1 VTGGPFENFA
11 VPVPPSRNARQ
22 RGLIGYRDRAQRT
35 HFGLSPR
42 FGVAHLT
49 ADALFDGVLRQRLLS
64 LGEPGFLL
72 LSLVFDGVVD
82 PDCMER
88 AWQAVPT
95 AYRCADGVC
104 LDWLDR
110 DGRLQRRLLGPLSV
124 LALGACKHRGSFDA
138 AWSQL
143 VAALCAQDAF
153 GPDLNAVLS
162 IVRTRM
168 ATALPGD
175 LLAHVIGDHPLN
187 AVPRSCL
194 ARLHTKLALV
204 GRSSHSPGDAG
215 LNNSVQWQVA
225 DAAFPVAHAGDPQEA
240 SSLLRAI
247 GNACRADSTEANPAV
262 DRRRMARQ
270 LEAQAPSCIA
280 VGGWVCVLWSW
291 TVDLVGRGTNRTQPL
306 SPHSI
311 DPYVA
316 LTLGELYRRV
326 RDLPLDDAS
335 DIDWV
340 SLYADV
346 ERAPSILPTQ
356 RGKAAAALTA
366 WHEFLVEH
374 LGVSPLDRPLDVE
387 GDAPLPKANIV
398 WPHEQAWM
406 QRHLEARAG

>member
-1 VTGGPFENFA
+1 VTGGPLENTA
-11 VPVPPSRNARQ
+11 VPVPPSRTARQ
-22 RGLIGYRDRAQRT
+22 RGLVGYRDRAQRT

-88 AWQAVPT
+88 AWQALPG

-138 AWSQL
+138 ASSQL
-143 VAALCAQDAF
+143 VAALSAQDAF
-153 GPDLNAVLS
+153 APDLNAVLS

-204 GRSSHSPGDAG
+204 GRSSRSPGDAG
-215 LNNSVQWQVA
+215 PNNSVQWQVA

-247 GNACRADSTEANPAV
+247 GNACRADSTEPNPAV

-270 LEAQAPSCIA
+270 LEALAPPCIA

-291 TVDLVGRGTNRTQPL
+291 TVDLVGRGTHRTQPL
-306 SPHSI
+306 SPRSI

-316 LTLGELYRRV
+316 LTLGEL
-326 RDLPLDDAS
+326 
-335 DIDWV
+335 
-340 SLYADV
+340 
-346 ERAPSILPTQ
+346 
-356 RGKAAAALTA
+356 
-366 WHEFLVEH
+366 
-374 LGVSPLDRPLDVE
+374 
-387 GDAPLPKANIV
+387 
-398 WPHEQAWM
+398 
-406 QRHLEARAG
+406 

>member
-1 VTGGPFENFA
+1 MTGGRFENLA

-42 FGVAHLT
+42 FGAAHLT

-82 PDCMER
+82 PDCMQR

-95 AYRCADGVC
+95 VYRCADGVC
-104 LDWLDR
+104 LDWLDH

-124 LALGACKHRGSFDA
+124 LALGACRHRGSFDA
-138 AWSQL
+138 ASSQL
-143 VAALCAQDAF
+143 VAALSAQDAF

-162 IVRTRM
+162 IARTRL

-187 AVPRSCL
+187 AVQRSCL

-247 GNACRADSTEANPAV
+247 GNACRADSTEPNPAV

-270 LEAQAPSCIA
+270 LEAQAPACIA
-280 VGGWVCVLWSW
+280 VGGWVCMLLLSRKLFPRIPV
-291 TVDLVGRGTNRTQPL
+291 TQFCDVGRAIGRIG
-306 SPHSI
+306 SP
-311 DPYVA
+311 
-316 LTLGELYRRV
+316 GERSGRV
-326 RDLPLDDAS
+326 RQSGTANEDGPG
-335 DIDWV
+335 I
-340 SLYADV
+340 
-346 ERAPSILPTQ
+346 PG
-356 RGKAAAALTA
+356 RGACRT
-366 WHEFLVEH
+366 
-374 LGVSPLDRPLDVE
+374 G
-387 GDAPLPKANIV
+387 
-398 WPHEQAWM
+398 
-406 QRHLEARAG
+406 RAGQKGSSPNRGVAGVCIRRSA